1 VNGTIRESHSTG
13 ESFLIGADGRPYL
26 LRRKPQDGR
35 YAYSRNAAIES
46 ATADLLG
53 RRAFVM
59 EKGDLIV
66 NSGGYRV

>member
-1 VNGTIRESHSTG
+1 MVLYEDHFEQVCAISRIKTD
-13 ESFLIGADGRPYL
+13 FRPYL

-35 YAYSRNAAIES
+35 YSYSKNAAIES
-46 ATADLLG
+46 ATADLLS

-59 EKGDLIV
+59 EKGNLTV

>member
-1 VNGTIRESHSTG
+1 MNDLLWWLTTS
-13 ESFLIGADGRPYL
+13 PYL
-26 LRRKPQDGR
+26 LRRKPQDSR

-46 ATADLLG
+46 ATADLWG

>member
-1 VNGTIRESHSTG
+1 MVLYANHSQQVSETK
-13 ESFLIGADGRPYL
+13 SNPDIRPYL

-35 YAYSRNAAIES
+35 YSYSKNAAIES
-46 ATADLLG
+46 ATADLLS

-59 EKGDLIV
+59 EKGNLTV